1 MQRCMISKIALII
14 LMVITGLYT
23 ISPVTS
29 YAAKEY
35 TVSGQTSQ
43 KLYEGASENSKVV
56 ANIIPGNSFTI
67 LETVKDSNGKN
78 WHHVALSG
86 GVTGYVIA
94 SRVIEIE
101 ADAAE
106 EAVVENTE
114 AAENTEDNPQEQE
127 AEEPEENT
135 TDQEEAED
143 TAERPQEHEREEN
156 EETQEEA
163 ASEELTNVTVTTLS
177 NINLR
182 DEPSLEGDV
191 LIVIPRGITIAP
203 LEKIDMD
210 NYIWYR
216 LSYLNQTGYIR
227 ADAIEEHVE
236 ESEETTEET
245 MEEGTDASS
254 EESSVSYTATSTPKV
269 VRGSNSVSVS
279 YDESYDRRH
288 KWDDPEVIALEDNS
302 APKRFID
309 VYMIV
314 FVLVSMLLS
323 VIAFF
328 ILGNASSDFR
338 RHFRKI
344 RKKRKHLGEDK
355 WKK

>member
-114 AAENTEDNPQEQE
+114 AAENTEDNPQEQKTE
-127 AEEPEENT
+127 ATEENT
-135 TDQEEAED
+135 GDQEEAEN
-143 TAERPQEHEREEN
+143 TADRSQEQEREEN
-156 EETQEEA
+156 EETREEA

-203 LEKIDMD
+203 LEKIDRD

-227 ADAIEEHVE
+227 ADAVEEHVE
-236 ESEETTEET
+236 ESEETAEET
-245 MEEGTDASS
+245 TDVSS
-254 EESSVSYTATSTPKV
+254 EESSESPPVISTPKV
-269 VRGSNSVSVS
+269 VRSNNSVTVS
-279 YDESYDRRH
+279 YDDSYDRRH
-288 KWDDPEVIALEDNS
+288 KWDDPEVIVLEDNR
-302 APKRFID
+302 APKRFVDI
-309 VYMIV
+309 YMIV
-314 FVLVSMLLS
+314 FVLISMLLS

-344 RKKRKHLGEDK
+344 RKRRKHRGEDK

>member
-127 AEEPEENT
+127 TEATEENT
-135 TDQEEAED
+135 GDQEEAEN
-143 TAERPQEHEREEN
+143 TADRSQEQEREEN
-156 EETQEEA
+156 EEAQEKA

-203 LEKIDMD
+203 LEKIDRD

-227 ADAIEEHVE
+227 ADAVEEHVE
-236 ESEETTEET
+236 ESEETAEET
-245 MEEGTDASS
+245 TDASS
-254 EESSVSYTATSTPKV
+254 EESSVSSPVISTSKV
-269 VRGSNSVSVS
+269 VRSNNSVAVS
-279 YDESYDRRH
+279 YNDSYDRRH
-288 KWDDPEVIALEDNS
+288 KWDDPEVIALDDS
-302 APKRFID
+302 GVPKRFID

-314 FVLVSMLLS
+314 FVLISMLLS

-328 ILGNASSDFR
+328 MLGNASSDFR
-338 RHFRKI
+338 RHFRRI
-344 RKKRKHLGEDK
+344 RKRRKHLGEDK

>member
-14 LMVITGLYT
+14 LMLITGLYT
-23 ISPVTS
+23 MSPVTS

-127 AEEPEENT
+127 TEATEENT
-135 TDQEEAED
+135 GDQEEAEN
-143 TAERPQEHEREEN
+143 TADRSQEQEREEN
-156 EETQEEA
+156 EEAQEKA

-191 LIVIPRGITIAP
+191 LIVIPGGITIAP
-203 LEKIDMD
+203 LEKIDRD

-227 ADAIEEHVE
+227 ADAVEEHVE
-236 ESEETTEET
+236 ESEETAEET
-245 MEEGTDASS
+245 TDASS
-254 EESSVSYTATSTPKV
+254 EESSVSSPVISTSKV
-269 VRGSNSVSVS
+269 VRSNNSVAVS
-279 YDESYDRRH
+279 YNDSYDRRH
-288 KWDDPEVIALEDNS
+288 KWDDPEVIALDDS
-302 APKRFID
+302 GVPKRFID

-314 FVLVSMLLS
+314 FVLISMLLS

-328 ILGNASSDFR
+328 MLGNASSDFR
-338 RHFRKI
+338 RHFRRI
-344 RKKRKHLGEDK
+344 RKRRKHLGEDK

>member
-127 AEEPEENT
+127 TEATEENT
-135 TDQEEAED
+135 GDQEEAED
-143 TAERPQEHEREEN
+143 TADRSQEQEREEN
-156 EETQEEA
+156 EEAREEA

-203 LEKIDMD
+203 LEKIDRD

-227 ADAIEEHVE
+227 ADAVEEHVE
-236 ESEETTEET
+236 ESEETAEET
-245 MEEGTDASS
+245 TDASS
-254 EESSVSYTATSTPKV
+254 EESSVSSPVISTPKV
-269 VRGSNSVSVS
+269 VRSNNSVAVS
-279 YDESYDRRH
+279 YNDSYDRRH
-288 KWDDPEVIALEDNS
+288 KWDDPEVIALDDS
-302 APKRFID
+302 GVPKRFID

-314 FVLVSMLLS
+314 FVLISMLLS
-323 VIAFF
+323 VLAFF

-338 RHFRKI
+338 RHFRRI
-344 RKKRKHLGEDK
+344 RKRRKHLGEDK

>member
-43 KLYEGASENSKVV
+43 KLYEDASENSKVV

-67 LETVKDSNGKN
+67 LETVKDSNGNN

-114 AAENTEDNPQEQE
+114 AAENTEDNPQEQKTE
-127 AEEPEENT
+127 AIEENT
-135 TDQEEAED
+135 GDQEEAEN
-143 TAERPQEHEREEN
+143 TADRSQEQEGEEN
-156 EETQEEA
+156 EEAQEEA

-203 LEKIDMD
+203 LEKIDRD

-227 ADAIEEHVE
+227 ADAVEEHVE
-236 ESEETTEET
+236 ESEETAEET
-245 MEEGTDASS
+245 TDVSS
-254 EESSVSYTATSTPKV
+254 EESSVSPPVISTPKV
-269 VRGSNSVSVS
+269 VRSNNSEAVS
-279 YDESYDRRH
+279 YDDSYDRRH
-288 KWDDPEVIALEDNS
+288 KWDDPEVIVLEDNR
-302 APKRFID
+302 APKRFVDI
-309 VYMIV
+309 YMIV
-314 FVLVSMLLS
+314 FVLISMLLS
-323 VIAFF
+323 VITFF

-344 RKKRKHLGEDK
+344 RKRRKHRGEDK

>member
-67 LETVKDSNGKN
+67 LETVKDSKGKN

-143 TAERPQEHEREEN
+143 TAERPQEQEREEN
-156 EETQEEA
+156 EEAREEA

-203 LEKIDMD
+203 LEKIDRD

-227 ADAIEEHVE
+227 ADAVEEHVE
-236 ESEETTEET
+236 ESEETAEET
-245 MEEGTDASS
+245 TDASS
-254 EESSVSYTATSTPKV
+254 EESSVSSPVISTSKV
-269 VRGSNSVSVS
+269 VRSNNSVAVS
-279 YDESYDRRH
+279 YNDSYDRRH
-288 KWDDPEVIALEDNS
+288 KWDDPEVIALDDS
-302 APKRFID
+302 GVPKRFID

-314 FVLVSMLLS
+314 FVLISMLLS

-328 ILGNASSDFR
+328 MLGNASSDFR
-338 RHFRKI
+338 RHFRRI
-344 RKKRKHLGEDK
+344 RKRRKHLGEDK

>member
-14 LMVITGLYT
+14 LMLITGLYT
-23 ISPVTS
+23 MSPVTS

-127 AEEPEENT
+127 TEATEENT
-135 TDQEEAED
+135 GDQEEAEN
-143 TAERPQEHEREEN
+143 TADRSQEQEREEN
-156 EETQEEA
+156 EEAQEKA

-203 LEKIDMD
+203 LEKIDRD

-227 ADAIEEHVE
+227 ADAVEEHVE
-236 ESEETTEET
+236 ESEETAEET
-245 MEEGTDASS
+245 TDASS
-254 EESSVSYTATSTPKV
+254 EESSVSSPVISTSKV
-269 VRGSNSVSVS
+269 VRSNNSVAVS
-279 YDESYDRRH
+279 YNDSYDRRH
-288 KWDDPEVIALEDNS
+288 KWDDPEVIALDDS
-302 APKRFID
+302 GVPKRFID

-314 FVLVSMLLS
+314 FVLISMLLS

-328 ILGNASSDFR
+328 MLGNASSDFR
-338 RHFRKI
+338 RHFRRI
-344 RKKRKHLGEDK
+344 RKRRKHLGEDK

>member
-14 LMVITGLYT
+14 LMLITGLYT
-23 ISPVTS
+23 MSPVTS

-127 AEEPEENT
+127 TEATEENT
-135 TDQEEAED
+135 GDQEEAEN
-143 TAERPQEHEREEN
+143 TADRSREQEREEN
-156 EETQEEA
+156 EEAQEKA

-203 LEKIDMD
+203 LEKIDRD

-227 ADAIEEHVE
+227 ADAVEEHVE
-236 ESEETTEET
+236 ESEETAEET
-245 MEEGTDASS
+245 TDASS
-254 EESSVSYTATSTPKV
+254 EESSVSSPVISTSKV
-269 VRGSNSVSVS
+269 VRSNNSVAVS
-279 YDESYDRRH
+279 YNDSYDRRH
-288 KWDDPEVIALEDNS
+288 KWDDPEVIALDDS
-302 APKRFID
+302 GVPKRFID

-314 FVLVSMLLS
+314 FVLISMLLS

-328 ILGNASSDFR
+328 MLGNASSDFR
-338 RHFRKI
+338 RHFRRI
-344 RKKRKHLGEDK
+344 RKRRKHLGEDK